1 MGLFGNGQGLQFGKS
16 KPGENHRLSP
26 ANKGKE
32 CYFIE
37 KKEVEKGC
45 LEGMAAGG
53 RGEFGL
59 QVVMSS
65 RGLGLPLDRRTPL
78 LLLERRV
85 LSSCRS
91 VIGVLCRCLRA
102 PPSGRPAPL

>member
-37 KKEVEKGC
+37 KKEE
-45 LEGMAAGG
+45 AGHMQKPLSRRELG
-53 RGEFGL
+53 IFREHTRGFN
-59 QVVMSS
+59 VS
-65 RGLGLPLDRRTPL
+65 DFD
-78 LLLERRV
+78 
-85 LSSCRS
+85 
-91 VIGVLCRCLRA
+91 A
-102 PPSGRPAPL
+102 